1 MDAVLAQHSSVFD
14 RAASSSQVGLGG
26 QRSSAFR
33 RKGGRS
39 FTEHSE
45 DGDNVAAADDD
56 DGLFEEVFTD
66 DVGQGDSVS
75 QIGVGTPQCT
85 PRALAGGS
93 TPAQAAEGELAN
105 KIGAKSTSTP
115 PAKARK
121 VAPSPGQR
129 DSGSS
134 PSITLAFW
142 IYYSVPE
149 I

>member
-33 RKGGRS
+33 RKDGRS

-66 DVGQGDSVS
+66 DVGPGDSVS
-75 QIGVGTPQCT
+75 QIGVGTP
-85 PRALAGGS
+85 
-93 TPAQAAEGELAN
+93 
-105 KIGAKSTSTP
+105 
-115 PAKARK
+115 
-121 VAPSPGQR
+121 
-129 DSGSS
+129 
-134 PSITLAFW
+134 
-142 IYYSVPE
+142 
-149 I
+149 

>member
-66 DVGQGDSVS
+66 DVGPGDSVS
-75 QIGVGTPQCT
+75 QIGVGTP
-85 PRALAGGS
+85 
-93 TPAQAAEGELAN
+93 
-105 KIGAKSTSTP
+105 
-115 PAKARK
+115 
-121 VAPSPGQR
+121 
-129 DSGSS
+129 
-134 PSITLAFW
+134 
-142 IYYSVPE
+142 
-149 I
+149 